1 MLVGMRHLTDH
12 RRTEASHPIKNAR
25 RGTALITVLVVILLL
40 SLAAYTFTEKMIL
53 ESEASEFAAQQAQ
66 VRACA
71 DSGVEYVAAI
81 LADVE
86 DAADPIN
93 VYHDPTLFAAVPVH
107 DPLADRGVGMFTLV
121 APITTGDGVQTVRA
135 GLIDES
141 GKLNVNAVLSF
152 DLEDNE
158 ARELFLSIPG
168 MTEEI
173 ADSIL
178 DWVDDDDERRQYGA
192 EDDFYSTLS
201 PPYTA
206 RNGPFDSL
214 DELLLVNGMTPELLY
229 GEDANRNGILDPSE
243 DDGPLSL
250 PLDNEDGQLDL
261 GCAGY
266 LTVYSRES
274 NLQSTGADRLDVNDS
289 SLVELYDALEEQLG
303 EDEAQ
308 FIVAYR
314 MYGATNVEPLDG
326 TGLSSTPD
334 STGDQQT
341 DDALMDLA
349 GRLAGALAG
358 GNTDPIM
365 RGGMDLSRG
374 PREEID
380 SLYELVGAEVVAE
393 IDGSDETLTS
403 PWQTDSSDLL
413 QQLFDVAS
421 TIGTSTIDGRVN
433 VNQARKEVLL
443 GIPNMPSD
451 LADAIANSPLIG
463 PDGQPLTSQFAE
475 RQTTAWL
482 LTQGL
487 ADVTTMRQLDRFLT
501 ARGQVFTIQVLGHFD
516 GRGPV
521 ARIEAVI
528 DTVEDPPTIIARRN
542 LSELGPGYDISPLSQ
557 TTAP

>member
-1 MLVGMRHLTDH
+1 MHFRNVQIRQSKT
-12 RRTEASHPIKNAR
+12 SHATAR

-53 ESEASEFAAQQAQ
+53 ESEASEFAARQAQ
-66 VRACA
+66 ARASA
-71 DSGVEYVAAI
+71 DSGVDYVAAL
-81 LADVE
+81 LADI
-86 DAADPIN
+86 DAASDPIN
-93 VYHDPTLFAAVPVH
+93 TYHDPSLFAAMPVH
-107 DPLADRGVGMFTLV
+107 DPQADRGIGMFTLV
-121 APITTGDGVQTVRA
+121 APVVTAGSTQTVRA

-152 DLEDNE
+152 DLEDDE
-158 ARELFLSIPG
+158 ARELFLGIPG
-168 MTEEI
+168 MTEQI
-173 ADSIL
+173 ADGIL
-178 DWVDDDDERRQYGA
+178 DWVDEDTERRQYGA

-206 RNGPFDSL
+206 RNSPLESL
-214 DELLLVNGMTPELLY
+214 DELLLVNGMTPALLY
-229 GEDANRNGILDPSE
+229 GEDANRNGILDPNE
-243 DDGPLSL
+243 NDGPLSL
-250 PLDNEDGQLDL
+250 PIDNQDGQLDL

-274 NLQSTGADRLDVNDS
+274 NLQSNGAERINVNDS
-289 SLVELYDALEEQLG
+289 SLVDLYDALEEQLG

-349 GRLAGALAG
+349 GRLAKALGG

-365 RGGMDLSRG
+365 RGGMDLSMG
-374 PREEID
+374 PRQEID
-380 SLYELVGAEVVAE
+380 SLYELIGAEVVAE
-393 IDGSDETLTS
+393 IDGSDETLAS
-403 PWQTDSSDLL
+403 PWQNDSGALAGSLPL
-413 QQLFDVAS
+413 LFDVAS
-421 TIGTSTIDGRVN
+421 TIGTSTIDGRIN
-433 VNQARKEVLL
+433 VNQARKETLL

-463 PDGQPLTSQFAE
+463 PDGQALSGQFEE

-482 LTQGL
+482 LTRGL
-487 ADVTTMRQLDRFLT
+487 ADVTTMRQIDRFIT
-501 ARGQVFTIQVLGHFD
+501 ARGEVFTVQVLGHFD
-516 GRGPV
+516 VKGPV
-521 ARIEAVI
+521 ARIEAVV
-528 DTVEDPPTIIARRN
+528 DAVEDPPQIIARRN
-542 LSELGPGYDISPLSQ
+542 LSELGPGYDLTPLVP
-557 TTAP
+557 AGGP